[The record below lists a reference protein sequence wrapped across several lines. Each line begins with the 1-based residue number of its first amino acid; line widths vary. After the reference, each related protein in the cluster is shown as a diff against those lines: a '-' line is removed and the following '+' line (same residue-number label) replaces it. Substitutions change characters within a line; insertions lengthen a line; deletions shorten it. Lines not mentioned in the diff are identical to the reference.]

1 MHKYWIFLKLKA
13 NITNPVYDCVENK
26 VTPIHRLITEC
37 QQTPAD
43 MISFDPQHFFLAH
56 ASKHIFESRDW
67 LELENRPNIIKYVN
81 KLNREYILLKM

>member
-1 MHKYWIFLKLKA
+1 MMHKYWIFLKLKA

-43 MISFDPQHFFLAH
+43 MISFDPQHFFFWLTRQN
-56 ASKHIFESRDW
+56 IFLSQEIGW
-67 LELENRPNIIKYVN
+67 N
-81 KLNREYILLKM
+81 